1 MTDQTS
7 DLLLC
12 FLFDAP
18 LTVQQVVLDLQS
30 SGGSAAELAS
40 EAIVGIW
47 EADGDIRLTQ
57 TTEIE
62 SRPIIWPGAWPAL
75 LVGTIYA
82 ASIAGGMWGVSLAG
96 LWSRLI
102 EVGLD
107 RDSMQRLAEA
117 LQPGGSA
124 AFFLIRAGEED
135 VITAAL
141 KGRSVAPYRLAVPK
155 RAIKEL
161 SSRLARID
169 PRRLPS

>member
-1 MTDQTS
+1 MTDQAS
-7 DLLLC
+7 YELLC
-12 FLFDAP
+12 FLFDTS
-18 LTVQQVVLDLQS
+18 LTAQQAVIDLQS
-30 SGGSAAELAS
+30 SGSSAAELAS

-47 EADGDIRLTQ
+47 EPDGDVRLTQ

-62 SRPIIWPGAWPAL
+62 SRPVIWPGSWPAL

-82 ASIAGGMWGVSLAG
+82 ASIAGGMWGLSLAG

-107 RDSMQRLAEA
+107 RDSMQQLAEA

-124 AFFLIRAGEED
+124 AFFLIRAEEED

-141 KGRSVAPYRLAVPK
+141 KGRSSERNRLVVPK
-155 RAIKEL
+155 RAVKEL
-161 SSRLARID
+161 SSRLARVD
-169 PRRLPS
+169 PRRLLS